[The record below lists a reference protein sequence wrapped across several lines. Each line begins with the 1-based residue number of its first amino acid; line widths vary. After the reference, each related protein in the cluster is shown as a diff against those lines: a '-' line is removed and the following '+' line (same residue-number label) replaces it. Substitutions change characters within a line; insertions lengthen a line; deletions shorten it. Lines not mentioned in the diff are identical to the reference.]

1 MVASRRCE
9 REYLSASIIHQIW
22 PLGWVGPN
30 EGGDLVVGTEVRR
43 KINFF
48 RADPSIDEAT
58 GQIKAFEPAPIINR
72 LRSLS
77 EIEKQLERTDGN
89 LTFCRI
95 FDGSRYPRLRLGT
108 VRMAEIP
115 EGFDRRDS
123 SDFTFDMAEEQ
134 GISENS
140 HMVFFPNNILGLE
153 YNYRGPGI
161 GRLEEYLRKK
171 APISETRVSFNPL
184 LNKDFEEQLE
194 RLEDVREVR
203 VRVSNRQVEGAN
215 SQEINPEEDDPYKVL
230 ENMKD
235 FGEAGEYEIA
245 WKSRSR
251 SRESIDRRFFSVARS
266 YLRRYDTEDNSAM
279 LVIRGHDEEGHL
291 QRINVLNERIVFEET
306 AFKLRP
312 GDRAVISDSA
322 FQAIERAYRDNREV
336 IERAAAL
343 YI

>member
-1 MVASRRCE
+1 LA
-9 REYLSASIIHQIW
+9 
-22 PLGWVGPN
+22 N
-30 EGGDLVVGTEVRR
+30 GTEVRR
-43 KINFF
+43 KIYFY
-48 RADPSIDEAT
+48 RAGPGIDEVT
-58 GQIKAFEPAPIINR
+58 GQIKALRPMPIISR
-72 LRSLS
+72 LNSLS
-77 EIEKQLERTDGN
+77 EVEKQLERRDGD

-95 FDGSRYPRLRLGT
+95 FNGSRYPRLRLST

-123 SDFTFDMAEEQ
+123 SNFIFEMAEEQ

-171 APISETRVSFNPL
+171 APIPESKVSFNPL
-184 LNKDFEEQLE
+184 LNRDFEEQLE
-194 RLEDVREVR
+194 RLGDVREVR
-203 VRVSNRQVEGAN
+203 VRVSHRQVEEAN
-215 SQEINPEEDDPYKVL
+215 SQGINPEEDDPYKVL
-230 ENMKD
+230 ESMKD
-235 FGEAGEYEIA
+235 FEEAGEYEIA

-251 SRESIDRRFFSVARS
+251 SQETIPSRFLSVARS
-266 YLRRYDTEDNSAM
+266 YLRRYDTEDRGAM
-279 LVIRGHDEEGHL
+279 LVIRGHDEEGHM
-291 QRINVLNERIVFEET
+291 QRINVLNERLVFQET

-312 GDRAVISDSA
+312 ADRGVIADSA
-322 FQAIERAYRDNREV
+322 FQAIEKAYRDNREM